1 MTRRNRSKTVLS
13 LAAVAVVGL
22 VCTAQHADAATILT
36 GLGSKNAAVPS
47 DHGSNEPGTPNVALA
62 WTGNW
67 DQYPSWDG
75 RGDVYQIDNSSAAN
89 PHKID
94 LTPDAGWDVTIVS
107 FDLDEWVGGGDT
119 TVDWSIVGSA
129 SGALASGTWNDFNT
143 LNDPGNAGGRST
155 ITPNVTGAGGE
166 VLTLSFGQTAGD
178 KTYVA
183 MDNLSFDQVPEPA
196 SLALL
201 GMGGLMIAC
210 RRRKR

>member
-1 MTRRNRSKTVLS
+1 MNSKRTRIVLA
-13 LAAVAVVGL
+13 LAAVAMALLL
-22 VCTAQHADAATILT
+22 VCTAQQAAASTILI
-36 GLGSKNAAVPS
+36 GLGANNAAVPS
-47 DHGSNEPGTPNVALA
+47 DHGSNAPGTPNVALA

-67 DQYPSWDG
+67 DQYSNWDG

-89 PHKID
+89 PHTIAF
-94 LTPDAGWDVTIVS
+94 TPDAGYDVTIVS
-107 FDLDEWVGGGDT
+107 FDLDEWAGGGAT
-119 TVDWSIVGSA
+119 AVDWSIVGSA
-129 SGALASGTWNDFNT
+129 SGALASGTWDDYET
-143 LNDPGNAGGRST
+143 LNGGRST

-166 VLTLSFGQTAGD
+166 VLTLSVGQTGGD

-201 GMGGLMIAC
+201 GMGSLMIAR